1 MKNTEQKVTVYYDGS
16 CPRCIQD
23 RNHYRKL
30 SGEQGASVCWVD
42 ITGREKQLQQLGI
55 DPVKALTEL
64 HVKTASGKIVSELDA
79 YIVLMRRV
87 RLLKPLAYVIGL
99 PFIRPLL
106 ARYYHYSVAKRLRRS
121 GRYPQDHN

>member
-1 MKNTEQKVTVYYDGS
+1 MKNSDEKVTVYYDGS

-23 RNHYRKL
+23 RNNYQKL

-42 ITGREKQLQQLGI
+42 ITGQEKQLQQLGI

-87 RLLKPLAYVIGL
+87 RLLKPLAYFIGL